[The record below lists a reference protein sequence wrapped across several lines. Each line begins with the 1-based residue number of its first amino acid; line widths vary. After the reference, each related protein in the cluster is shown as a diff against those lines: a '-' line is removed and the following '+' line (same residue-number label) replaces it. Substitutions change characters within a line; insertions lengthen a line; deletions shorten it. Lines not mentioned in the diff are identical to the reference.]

1 MKLTIERAALLTS
14 LGHVQSVVERRNT
27 IPILSHVQ
35 IEASGAAV
43 KFRATDL
50 ELSVVEEAPGTVD
63 TPGMATAPAH
73 TLYDIVRKLPDG
85 ADVELSL
92 DQERRRLSLQS
103 GRSRFALAC
112 LPNEDF
118 PTIEDDDLPH
128 RFSLSATNLRRL
140 VERTRFAIST
150 EETRYYLNGV
160 YMHATDDGSILRAVA
175 TDGHRLARYEIAAPD
190 GAQKLPGVIV
200 PRKAIGEIH
209 RLLGDADEEVGVSV
223 SDTKIRFNVGNTV
236 LTSKLIDGS
245 FPDYERV
252 IPSGNDKMLEVDS
265 KVFTSAVDRVSTI
278 STEKSRAVKL
288 AVEGERLTLS
298 ANSPDAGS
306 ATEEIAVSYDAP
318 AMEIG
323 FNSRYLME
331 IAAQIDGENARFEL
345 SDSAAPTI
353 IRDPEDATSL
363 YVLMPMRV

>member
-1 MKLTIERAALLTS
+1 MELTIERAALLSS
-14 LGHVQSVVERRNT
+14 LGHVQAVVERRNT

-35 IEASGAAV
+35 IEGSGTSV

-50 ELSVVEEAPGTVD
+50 ELSVVEENVANID

-85 ADVELSL
+85 AEVELHL
-92 DQERRRLSLQS
+92 EQERRRLSLAA

-128 RFSLSATNLRRL
+128 RFSMAAGQLRRL

-160 YMHATDDGSILRAVA
+160 YVHATEDGKMLRAVS
-175 TDGHRLARYEIAAPD
+175 TDGHRLAKFEIAAPV
-190 GAQKLPGVIV
+190 GAESLPGVIV
-200 PRKAIGEIH
+200 PRKAINEIH
-209 RLLGDADEEVGVSV
+209 RLLGDGDDEVAISV
-223 SDTKIRFNVGNTV
+223 SDTKIRFVIGDTI

-252 IPSGNDKMLEVDS
+252 IPSGNDKVLEVDS
-265 KVFTSAVDRVSTI
+265 RVFAGAVDRVSTI

-288 AVEGERLTLS
+288 AVENERLTLS

-306 ATEEIAVSYDAP
+306 ATEEISVVYDA
-318 AMEIG
+318 ASMEIG

-331 IAAQIDGENARFEL
+331 IASQIDGETARFEL

-353 IRDPEDATSL
+353 IRDPEDVSAL